1 MTNFLGF
8 NSIKSTLLAS
18 YQNQKLPHAILILG
32 KKGIGKASFARE
44 FALQI
49 TNSNSSAN
57 PDILLIEKEA
67 EKREIGVE
75 KIRSI
80 KDFANQTSAISENKF
95 IIIDSACEL
104 TRGAANAVLKI
115 LEEPRPNNFLILVA
129 HNLHR
134 VLPTIRSRCQ
144 VVKIPDLSRE
154 DFVKIVKDDADFL
167 AEICDNSPAEAINL
181 GAELS
186 RFYALFLRSIL
197 NQKLSEELIKKVAD
211 KNYSF
216 QITEKSCEF
225 FFNRLI
231 KFSCGSKPK
240 FFFEEEKVFLTLKQK
255 LSNEEIFRICDESLI
270 LLRKTQSLHLDK
282 KLTLINI
289 FNHFAND

>member
-1 MTNFLGF
+1 MSNLLGF
-8 NSIKSTLLAS
+8 DSIRSRLLAS
-18 YQNQKLPHAILILG
+18 YQNKKLPHAILLLG

-49 TNSNSSAN
+49 THSN

-67 EKREIGVE
+67 EKKEIGVE

-80 KDFANQTSAISENKF
+80 KEFSNQTAAISESKF
-95 IIIDSACEL
+95 IVIDSACEL
-104 TRGAANAVLKI
+104 TKSAANAVLKI
-115 LEEPRPNNFLILVA
+115 LEEPLPNNFLILVA

-144 VVKIPDLSRE
+144 TVKIPDLSRAN
-154 DFVKIVKDDADFL
+154 FIKIVKDDVEFI
-167 AEICDNSPAEAINL
+167 AEICDNSPAEAIRL

-186 RFYALFLRSIL
+186 RFYALFLRSII
-197 NQKLSEELIKKVAD
+197 NKKLSEELLKKVAD
-211 KNYSF
+211 KSYSS

-225 FFNRLI
+225 FFNRLS
-231 KFSCGSKPK
+231 KFSRGTDLN
-240 FFFEEEKVFLTLKQK
+240 FFFEEEKAFLTLVKK
-255 LSNEEIFRICDESLI
+255 DIFPIYDKTLI
-270 LLRKTQSLHLDK
+270 LLNKTQSLHLDK

-289 FNHFAND
+289 FNQLL

>member
-1 MTNFLGF
+1 MNNLLGF
-8 NSIKSTLLAS
+8 DSIRSRLLTS
-18 YQNQKLPHAILILG
+18 YQNKKLPHAILLLG

-49 TNSNSSAN
+49 THSN

-67 EKREIGVE
+67 EKKEIGVE

-80 KDFANQTSAISENKF
+80 KEFSNQTAAISESKF
-95 IIIDSACEL
+95 IVIDSACEL
-104 TRGAANAVLKI
+104 TKSAANAVLKI

-129 HNLHR
+129 HNFHR
-134 VLPTIRSRCQ
+134 VLPTIRSRCHTLN
-144 VVKIPDLSRE
+144 IPDLSHAN
-154 DFVKIVKDDADFL
+154 FIKIVKDDTEFL
-167 AEICDNSPAEAINL
+167 TEICDNSPAEAIRL

-186 RFYALFLRSIL
+186 RFYSLFLRSIL
-197 NQKLSEELIKKVAD
+197 NKKLSEELLKKVAD

-225 FFNRLI
+225 FFNRLS
-231 KFSCGSKPK
+231 KFSRGTDLK
-240 FFFEEEKVFLTLKQK
+240 FFFEEEEVFLTLAKK
-255 LSNEEIFRICDESLI
+255 DIFPIYDKTLI
-270 LLRKTQSLHLDK
+270 LLNKTQSLHLDK

-289 FNHFAND
+289 FNQLL

>member
-1 MTNFLGF
+1 MSNLLGF
-8 NSIKSTLLAS
+8 DSVKSSLLTS
-18 YQNQKLPHAILILG
+18 YRNKKLPHAILLFG
-32 KKGIGKASFARE
+32 KKGIGKASFAKE

-49 TNSNSSAN
+49 TGSSPLAN

-67 EKREIGVE
+67 EKKEIGVE

-80 KDFANQTSAISENKF
+80 KEFSNQTAAISESKF
-95 IIIDSACEL
+95 IVIDSACEL
-104 TRGAANAVLKI
+104 TKSAANAVLKI

-144 VVKIPDLSRE
+144 TVKISDLSHK
-154 DFVKIVKDDADFL
+154 DFVKIVKDDAEFL
-167 AEICDNSPAEAINL
+167 AEICDNSPAEAIKL

-197 NQKLSEELIKKVAD
+197 NKKLSEELLKKVAD
-211 KNYSF
+211 KTYSF
-216 QITEKSCEF
+216 QVTEKSCEF
-225 FFNRLI
+225 LFNRLG
-231 KFSCGSKPK
+231 KFSRGTDLK
-240 FFFEEEKVFLTLKQK
+240 FFFEEEKVFLTLAKK
-255 LSNEEIFRICDESLI
+255 DIFPIYDETLI
-270 LLRKTQSLHLDK
+270 LLNKTQSLHLDK

-289 FNHFAND
+289 FNLLTND